1 MKLLQPD
8 LDEKLLEILGLSS
21 IYGTTR
27 PAAANHCTGPGLS
40 RGSRAMMKM
49 AMSQAASA
57 LLRALIARSG
67 APRDRILLI
76 DVQSVDW
83 RSLTFTGERHS
94 IDLRVSPPHSQ
105 AIIDRMCS
113 GLEDAE
119 FTIPG
124 IIVADIGLAGSPVA
138 SADGSITI
146 SIEALTVA
154 DD

>member
-1 MKLLQPD
+1 
-8 LDEKLLEILGLSS
+8 
-21 IYGTTR
+21 
-27 PAAANHCTGPGLS
+27 
-40 RGSRAMMKM
+40 MMKM

-119 FTIPG
+119 FSIPG

>member
-1 MKLLQPD
+1 
-8 LDEKLLEILGLSS
+8 
-21 IYGTTR
+21 
-27 PAAANHCTGPGLS
+27 
-40 RGSRAMMKM
+40 MMKM

-76 DVQSVDW
+76 DVQSADW

-119 FTIPG
+119 FSIPG

-138 SADGSITI
+138 LADGSITI

>member
-1 MKLLQPD
+1 
-8 LDEKLLEILGLSS
+8 
-21 IYGTTR
+21 
-27 PAAANHCTGPGLS
+27 
-40 RGSRAMMKM
+40 MMKM

-94 IDLRVSPPHSQ
+94 FDLRVSAPHSQ
-105 AIIDRMCS
+105 AIVERMCS
-113 GLEDAE
+113 GLEDAQ
-119 FTIPG
+119 FSIPG
-124 IIVADIGLAGSPVA
+124 IIVADISLAGSPVL
-138 SADGSITI
+138 SADGSTTI

-154 DD
+154 ED